1 MIWIKKGRISESVRD
16 YKIAR
21 GMPTYSIGATTI
33 GAAVKSATVDP
44 ARKEMT

>member
-1 MIWIKKGRISESVRD
+1 VIWIKQRRISESVRD

-21 GMPTYSIGATTI
+21 GMATYSIDATTI
-33 GAAVKSATVDP
+33 GAAVKSATVDR